1 VDEISEDVV
10 FCTGGLWPALRSILK
25 SILRCANHRLWPF
38 GNDRQPLAT
47 SELPAKPVTTIQPTP
62 GWSSLALH
70 ELWQYREL
78 LWILTWRDIKGRYR
92 QMALGPLWIIL
103 IPLVNMVIFS
113 LIFGKLAKLPSDEL
127 PYPIFTYTA
136 LLPWT
141 YFSNAA
147 SGSVGSLLRSMSLI
161 SKVYFPRLIVPIS
174 AVLSGLV
181 DLAISFLV
189 LLGMMAYYG
198 FTPSLAVLLLP
209 LYVLLAAATALSVGL
224 WNTNLAVRFRD
235 LQFAATYGLQV
246 WMYATPVAYSASL
259 IPERWRILYQLNP
272 MYWVVEGFRW
282 SLLGKGQ
289 APQFL
294 MLVPVGFVILLLIS
308 GSFVFRRTER
318 TIVDLA

>member
-1 VDEISEDVV
+1 
-10 FCTGGLWPALRSILK
+10 
-25 SILRCANHRLWPF
+25 
-38 GNDRQPLAT
+38 
-47 SELPAKPVTTIQPTP
+47 VTVIQPAR

-70 ELWQYREL
+70 ELWQYRGL
-78 LWILTWRDIKGRYR
+78 LWILTWRDIKSRYR

-113 LIFGKLAKLPSDEL
+113 IIFGKLARLPSEGL

-141 YFSNAA
+141 YFSEAA
-147 SGSVGSLLRSMSLI
+147 NGSVGSLLRSMNLI

-189 LLGMMAYYG
+189 LLGMMACYG
-198 FTPSLAVLLLP
+198 FAPPLAVLILP
-209 LYVLLAAATALSVGL
+209 LYVVLAMATALSVGL

-235 LQFAATYGLQV
+235 LRFATTYGLQV
-246 WMYATPVAYSASL
+246 WLYATPVAYSASL
-259 IPERWRILYQLNP
+259 IPERWQILYQLNP
-272 MYWVVEGFRW
+272 MYWVIEGFRW
-282 SLLGKGQ
+282 VLLGKGQ
-289 APQFL
+289 PPQPL
-294 MLVPVGFVILLLIS
+294 MLVPVGLVLFLLLS
-308 GSFVFRRTER
+308 GAFVFRRMER